1 MVIKRKKISTFDGA
15 TFWKNA
21 YAHQRAKILSMIDIP
36 DNKISDMVNMA
47 YLDLPLDIRYDIET
61 SPNVDKVKLAR

>member
-1 MVIKRKKISTFDGA
+1 MTIKRKKTSTFDGA

-36 DNKISDMVNMA
+36 DDKITDMTNMA
-47 YLDLPLDIRYDIET
+47 YLDLPLEIRYDIET
-61 SPNVDKVKLAR
+61 SPNIDKTKLSR